1 MPQPYRLP
9 DYVTLV
15 DNVDEYCQAWQQL
28 AKPVEEAM
36 GLTLSGFDPDF
47 SFTKGNPNGVST
59 YITLPLWFVRDF
71 GQIISNLQTGAV

>member
-1 MPQPYRLP
+1 MTGPYRMP
-9 DYVTLV
+9 DYTTLV

-28 AKPVEEAM
+28 AKPIEEEM

-59 YITLPLWFVRDF
+59 SLTLPLWFVRDF
-71 GQIISNLQTGAV
+71 NALLIKGVG